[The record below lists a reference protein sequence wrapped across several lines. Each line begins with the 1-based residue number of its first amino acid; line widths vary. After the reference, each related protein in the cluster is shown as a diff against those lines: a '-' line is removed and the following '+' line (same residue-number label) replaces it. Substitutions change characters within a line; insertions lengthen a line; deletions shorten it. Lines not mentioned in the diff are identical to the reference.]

1 MYAKNHVTVVDPTV
15 FDDIAEGKARPG
27 HFSGVA
33 TIVTKLFNTIQPT
46 NAYFGQK
53 DAAQCVLIQ
62 RIVEDLDMDVNVNI
76 IDTVREQ
83 DGLAMSSRNVYLT
96 PEERK
101 AAPVIY
107 RSLCKARDL
116 FKAKRTSRDLPV
128 SASLLYQAVKDVL
141 KSEQL
146 VSKVDY
152 TSVDNRATFQPLTQ
166 VDQDGAILSVACI
179 VGSVRLIDNIVL

>member
-101 AAPVIY
+101 AAPQ
-107 RSLCKARDL
+107 
-116 FKAKRTSRDLPV
+116 P
-128 SASLLYQAVKDVL
+128 Q
-141 KSEQL
+141 
-146 VSKVDY
+146 
-152 TSVDNRATFQPLTQ
+152 TSVF
-166 VDQDGAILSVACI
+166 
-179 VGSVRLIDNIVL
+179 